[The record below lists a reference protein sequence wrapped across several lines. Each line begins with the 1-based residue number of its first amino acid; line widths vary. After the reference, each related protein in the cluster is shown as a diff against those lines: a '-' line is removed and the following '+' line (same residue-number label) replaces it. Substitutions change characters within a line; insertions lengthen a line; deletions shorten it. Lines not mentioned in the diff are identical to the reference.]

1 MRRSVLALLPLFVAS
16 CGSAPEPSAA
26 VQIQGPAARQT
37 RGLDDATMARTIE
50 AASRL
55 PRLRSLV
62 VLRHGK
68 TLVEHRFNNG
78 PPLDRPVNIKSA
90 SKSVISAL
98 VGIAI
103 ERGVLKGVDQ
113 PVLSMLRN
121 DAPANP
127 NPRLD
132 RLTVGN
138 LLSMQAGLERT
149 SGPNY
154 GRWVSSPNWV
164 RYALARPFVDEPGGA
179 MLYSTGNTHLLS
191 AMLTRASGQ
200 STYTLAQDWLARP
213 LAIAIPSWPR
223 RAGHLFRRQRHAN
236 EPARSGPVRRTLPE
250 RRHSERPTNPATLL
264 DRAELDASH
273 RVTLERRSLWLWMV
287 HRGCGRPSGA
297 LRLGLWRTDGLRRAR
312 PCVDCCD
319 DVGFGRSKRQRAHRG
334 VAHASR
340 RWSCPGCSDRRV
352 RAAAELCL
360 KPLASAPD
368 RRVPMVQQHSLR
380 YDANSIAWQSLS
392 GSYLRRRSAPQRMA
406 GCGPIRIS
414 VV

>member
-26 VQIQGPAARQT
+26 AQIQGLAARQT

-121 DAPANP
+121 DTPANRD
-127 NPRLD
+127 PRLD

-164 RYALARPFVDEPGGA
+164 RYALSRPFVDEPGGA

-223 RAGHLFRRQRHAN
+223 DGQGIYFGGNDMLMSPRALAQFGELYRNGGIVNGRRILPPSWIEQSWTPRTVSPWSGGRYGYGWFIGDAAGH
-236 EPARSGPVRRTLPE
+236 PVRFAWGYGGQMVYVVPDLALTVVMTSDSGGARDNGHIAAL
-250 RRHSERPTNPATLL
+250 HTLL
-264 DRAELDASH
+264 ADGVVPA
-273 RVTLERRSLWLWMV
+273 
-287 HRGCGRPSGA
+287 A
-297 LRLGLWRTDGLRRAR
+297 LTG
-312 PCVDCCD
+312 
-319 DVGFGRSKRQRAHRG
+319 
-334 VAHASR
+334 
-340 RWSCPGCSDRRV
+340 
-352 RAAAELCL
+352 E
-360 KPLASAPD
+360 
-368 RRVPMVQQHSLR
+368 
-380 YDANSIAWQSLS
+380 
-392 GSYLRRRSAPQRMA
+392 
-406 GCGPIRIS
+406 
-414 VV
+414 